1 MHVLIVD
8 DHPVLQEVLPAM
20 VKKAMGD
27 CEVHVTGNLTE
38 ALARISAA
46 EVDLVLLDLG
56 LPGCIGIE
64 ALMRLRSQNPTVK
77 VAIVSSADDG
87 AIIRA
92 ALKAGAVAYIPKT
105 SKPDVIMAALQVVQ
119 AGGTYVPREA
129 VVGDGAALPGASA
142 LSPRQQDVLE
152 LMQKGLSNREIASEL
167 NIAESTVKQ
176 HLGVIYEFLGVA
188 TRAEAIVA
196 AARMGLARKE

>member
-1 MHVLIVD
+1 MQVLIVD
-8 DHPVLQEVLPAM
+8 DHPVLQEVLPAL
-20 VKKAMGD
+20 VKKALGD
-27 CEVHVTGNLTE
+27 CVVDVIGDLSD
-38 ALARISAA
+38 ALARVSAA

-64 ALMRLRSQNPTVK
+64 ALMRLRGQDPRLK
-77 VAIVSSADDG
+77 IAIVSSADDG

-105 SKPDVIMAALQVVQ
+105 SKPDVIMAALQVVH

-129 VVGDGAALPGASA
+129 IVADGVALSGAVS

-152 LMQKGLSNREIASEL
+152 FMQKGLSNREIASEL

-176 HLGVIYEFLGVA
+176 HLGVIYEFLGVT

-196 AARMGLARKE
+196 VARMGLSRK

>member
-27 CEVHVTGNLTE
+27 CEVHVTGNLSE

-56 LPGCIGIE
+56 LPGCMGIE
-64 ALMRLRSQNPTVK
+64 ALMRVRGQDPK
-77 VAIVSSADDG
+77 VRIAVVSSADDG

-129 VVGDGAALPGASA
+129 IDTDGAPLSGANT

-167 NIAESTVKQ
+167 NIVESTVKQ
-176 HLGVIYEFLGVA
+176 HLGVIYGFLGVT

-196 AARMGLARKE
+196 AARMGLARK

>member
-8 DHPVLQEVLPAM
+8 DHPVLQEVLPAI
-20 VKKAMGD
+20 VKKALGD
-27 CEVHVTGNLTE
+27 CTVHVTGDLSE
-38 ALARISAA
+38 ALARASGEIG
-46 EVDLVLLDLG
+46 LVLLDLG

-64 ALMRLRSQNPTVK
+64 ALTRLRSQNPKLK

-105 SKPDVIMAALQVVQ
+105 SKPDVIMAALQVIQ
-119 AGGTYVPREA
+119 AGGTYIPREA
-129 VVGDGAALPGASA
+129 IEGDGGALSAA
-142 LSPRQQDVLE
+142 LSPRQHDVLE

-176 HLGVIYEFLGVA
+176 HLGMIYEFLGVT

-196 AARMGLARKE
+196 AARMSVSGK